1 MTALAAEIMAILKGN
16 DGLRADSLVSVLNAI
31 GYAEDRIP
39 LDQIEVLA
47 EMPEVIFIRPADE
60 PMMN

>member
-31 GYAEDRIP
+31 EPSSEDGLRDPIC
-39 LDQIEVLA
+39 
-47 EMPEVIFIRPADE
+47 
-60 PMMN
+60 